1 MVYVVTGLVKKTGK
15 RDVISTRF
23 LTKNRAESFMKK
35 LKIDLRNSIPKY
47 KWVMNL
53 RVEKK

>member
-15 RDVISTRF
+15 RDIISTRF